1 MVVRDYTTVNLRLP
15 QTSHPNLAQL
25 NDRVKRRRP
34 KPKIQPRPPEYY
46 QNLIDQHD
54 KTTVKRN
61 YADTTKD
68 NLQDIIDKFSRF
80 CAHLPRAQHWRT
92 IIRNCSKGTT
102 IAFLIHICEVDR
114 VKKRSTVHQYY
125 LRFKML
131 FNRENGRHMDT
142 NDAKE
147 ALAYIYG
154 PLTRDFELDITVKE
168 KPARDTSTFP
178 TERHRVQFALILL
191 LLFATGCRPAELVDA
206 KKKKRRRPDLDDHK
220 AYADDVND
228 GGFKDAKVSANA
240 DFGFDDHDSA
250 VANLGSEN
258 DGNGSDDDVAISDV
272 KTELRQFDALCYE
285 DVRLLVVRNPIAGER
300 DVLAIEA
307 KLAHHKGAKRRPKPT
322 IFFFTKVDDP
332 IFCPITHLVSLAI
345 ADRAFEAPSLTT
357 AERVFEHKVWGPVV
371 CTPLTWKQEML
382 KTPIFRRD
390 KRAANGVVTSPTLA
404 LTYSQFR
411 DCLNRLGL
419 AAGFLEKLTSYCFRR
434 GTANVVDRAATDTVR
449 DQVMRHNPN
458 SAVYNGAYINERV
471 PFDVLSAVLE
481 RPSADG
487 ILRMLTHISLIRDP
501 RAPVHVPDDVL
512 AALSPDPRIVDLEQ
526 QRAQLKAGAYRI
538 QGTEVEAEVR
548 RLTAE
553 IADYFRRRP
562 IEDIERQN
570 SGQQEEEYIE
580 PVVEHQ
586 IPERAQLAE
595 LICTH
600 IAGITPQDIVKRR
613 IHSAGLM
620 LALCHRREV
629 PRRYRLRVTLP
640 QPPLVKEESPDLEP
654 FPLVCAKT
662 QCPFCIGDESKSYKE
677 RMGSFC
683 RVSKMRDHVE
693 RIHLRGFVPEEAVSC
708 RHPVCKSQGLVLK
721 DLQDFKNHVQTVHGI
736 GLRA

>member
-1 MVVRDYTTVNLRLP
+1 MVARKSATVNLRLP
-15 QTSHPNLAQL
+15 QTSLSNLARL
-25 NDRVKRRRP
+25 KDRVERRRP
-34 KPKIQPRPPEYY
+34 KPKVQPRAPEYY
-46 QNLIDQHD
+46 QNLIDQHNE
-54 KTTVKRN
+54 TTVKAN
-61 YADTTKD
+61 YADSTKD

-80 CAHLPRAQHWRT
+80 CAHLPKRRPWRT
-92 IIRNCSKGTT
+92 IILNCSKGTT

-114 VKKRSTVHQYY
+114 VKKRSTIHQYY

-147 ALAYIYG
+147 ALAYMYG
-154 PLTRDFELDITVKE
+154 PLTRDYDLDITVKE
-168 KPARDTSTFP
+168 KPVLGVDDLLLLLNHHWARDTSTFP

-206 KKKKRRRPDLDDHK
+206 NKKKKMRRWPGLEDDDICDGDVDDNGFED
-220 AYADDVND
+220 AEVGAD
-228 GGFKDAKVSANA
+228 A

-250 VANLGSEN
+250 VADLGSEN
-258 DGNGSDDDVAISDV
+258 DGNGSDDDVAMSDV
-272 KTELRQFDALCYE
+272 ETELRQFDALCYE
-285 DVRLLVVRNPIAGER
+285 DVRLLVVRNPVAGEL
-300 DVLAIEA
+300 DLLAMEV

-322 IFFFTKVDDP
+322 IFFFTEVDDP
-332 IFCPITHLVSLAI
+332 IFCPITHLVSLVI
-345 ADRAFEAPSLTT
+345 ADEAFEAPSLTT

-371 CTPLTWKQEML
+371 STPLSWKQEML
-382 KTPIFRRD
+382 KTPIFRQD
-390 KRAANGVVTSPTLA
+390 EKAADGVGTSPTPA

-434 GTANVVDRAATDTVR
+434 GTANVVDRTATDAVR

-487 ILRMLTHISLIRDP
+487 ILRMLTHMSLMRDP

-512 AALSPDPRIVDLEQ
+512 AALPPDPSIVDLEE

-553 IADYFRRRP
+553 IGTARTRRRNIISEEYRADYFRRRP
-562 IEDIERQN
+562 LEDIERQN
-570 SGQQEEEYIE
+570 CGQQEDEYIE

-600 IAGITPQDIVKRR
+600 VADITPQDIVARR
-613 IHSAGLM
+613 IHSA
-620 LALCHRREV
+620 
-629 PRRYRLRVTLP
+629 
-640 QPPLVKEESPDLEP
+640 
-654 FPLVCAKT
+654 
-662 QCPFCIGDESKSYKE
+662 
-677 RMGSFC
+677 
-683 RVSKMRDHVE
+683 DHQ
-693 RIHLRGFVPEEAVSC
+693 IAIP
-708 RHPVCKSQGLVLK
+708 
-721 DLQDFKNHVQTVHGI
+721 I
-736 GLRA
+736 